1 MKEYEGD
8 NRTQCGR
15 MYAYFCVDD
24 TEEQDH
30 CAEIAREYAVPKERT
45 YIDVYGASDER
56 TEYEKL
62 RAALSRGDTLVIE
75 RLDHLGDTL
84 EDIAAEWR
92 CITKECGAAVVAAAL
107 PEVDT
112 RRENN
117 TPVEDTIAALLEY
130 VSCNT
135 HTFQRR
141 RQADGIAAAKARGV
155 KFGRPRR
162 KRPKDFEKVKEQWK
176 SGLLSSRTAAKELGV
191 SQSSFVRWAKEEQ

>member
-1 MKEYEGD
+1 M
-8 NRTQCGR
+8 RS
-15 MYAYFCVDD
+15 CVRCCP
-24 TEEQDH
+24 E
-30 CAEIAREYAVPKERT
+30 V
-45 YIDVYGASDER
+45 
-56 TEYEKL
+56 
-62 RAALSRGDTLVIE
+62 
-75 RLDHLGDTL
+75 

-92 CITKECGAAVVAAAL
+92 RITKECGAAVVAVAL

-117 TPVEDTIAALLEY
+117 APVEDTIAALLEY

-162 KRPKDFEKVKEQWK
+162 KRPKDFEKVKEQWQ

>member
-1 MKEYEGD
+1 MKEHEGD
-8 NRTQCGR
+8 NRTQCAR
-15 MYAYFCVDD
+15 MYAYFCVD
-24 TEEQDH
+24 TAEEQDH
-30 CAEIAREYAVPKERT
+30 CTDIAREYAVPKERT

-62 RAALSRGDTLVIE
+62 RAALTRGDTLVIE

-92 CITKECGAAVVAAAL
+92 RITKECGAAVVAAAL
-107 PEVDT
+107 DT

-141 RQADGIAAAKARGV
+141 RQTDGIAAAKARGV

-162 KRPKDFEKVKEQWK
+162 KRPKDFEKVKEQWQ